1 MLLGKV
7 NPLIDTL
14 SVLYAEQDVR
24 QVLSLFDVKS
34 LQQNVSGCKN
44 ISMGI
49 FTMTSKGFWSKGLS
63 YISGHSQTPN
73 AILFHFVM
81 LVSISPNITFF

>member
-49 FTMTSKGFWSKGLS
+49 F
-63 YISGHSQTPN
+63 YN
-73 AILFHFVM
+73 D
-81 LVSISPNITFF
+81 